1 MPHDGN
7 MQRVL
12 ICAPY
17 SSAVRLCKGSQQSK
31 TNSSVITKYRA
42 VGLLG
47 KTCRNRVA
55 HLHLQQTDKLTALL
69 QIFLI
74 FYAFNCY
81 NQGSPGMNIL
91 MTKCLFSISHY

>member
-42 VGLLG
+42 VETELLTFICN
-47 KTCRNRVA
+47 KQTNL
-55 HLHLQQTDKLTALL
+55 LHYYKY
-69 QIFLI
+69 FLI

-81 NQGSPGMNIL
+81 NQGY
-91 MTKCLFSISHY
+91 F

>member
-1 MPHDGN
+1 METCN
-7 MQRVL
+7 VSLFALL
-12 ICAPY
+12 IALPFGY
-17 SSAVRLCKGSQQSK
+17 VKGSQQSK

-81 NQGSPGMNIL
+81 NQGSPGMNI
-91 MTKCLFSISHY
+91 FND

>member
-17 SSAVRLCKGSQQSK
+17 SSAVQLCKGSKQSK

-55 HLHLQQTDKLTALL
+55 HLHLQQTDKLTCCTAAPSVFKKTKKYKAD
-69 QIFLI
+69 QNAF
-74 FYAFNCY
+74 FYIHFFT
-81 NQGSPGMNIL
+81 Q
-91 MTKCLFSISHY
+91 FQ